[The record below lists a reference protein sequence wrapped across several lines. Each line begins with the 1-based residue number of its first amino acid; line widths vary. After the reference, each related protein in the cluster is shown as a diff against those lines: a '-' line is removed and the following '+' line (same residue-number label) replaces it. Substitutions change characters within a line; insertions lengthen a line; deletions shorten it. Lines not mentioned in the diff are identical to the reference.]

1 MLDDVLIAPLLV
13 GLTSLPVFL
22 IAYYVRRGRLHL
34 IHGIDASRLV
44 NPVAF
49 AIRIS
54 RLLFAVG
61 FAMLGA
67 AGGLLWAGHDAS
79 RGQAVV
85 IAMVVVVN
93 LLGIAIVVNVARAR
107 MRDGTPPRR

>member
-1 MLDDVLIAPLLV
+1 MLNDVLIAPLLV

-34 IHGIDASRLV
+34 INGLDASRV
-44 NPVAF
+44 ADPVGL

-93 LLGIAIVVNVARAR
+93 LLGIALVVTIARAR
-107 MRDGTPPRR
+107 MRDGAPPRR

>member
-1 MLDDVLIAPLLV
+1 MLDDVMIAPLLV

-34 IHGIDASRLV
+34 INGLDPARV
-44 NPVAF
+44 ADPVAL

-67 AGGLLWAGHDAS
+67 AGGLLWAGHDES

-93 LLGIAIVVNVARAR
+93 LLGIALVVTVARAR
-107 MRDGTPPRR
+107 MRDGAPPRR